1 MPYLLPLMSPITMG
15 GAEVPPLHFLFCF
28 VCVFFR
34 GGISQLIQQF
44 CFSRLSLSLVCRRSH
59 FPVSFYSGITRQI
72 PAKLCKLGK
81 MYRYLC
87 HECINLNLFNRRT
100 IILMKRKIYNNSH
113 LWNCF
118 ARNYFVTHES
128 PVFNNNINPLPFFL
142 WFIDKFC
149 ACHLKLLIRIPF
161 IFINRWNA
169 HILYFLILWLYIES
183 KSLSLW

>member
-15 GAEVPPLHFLFCF
+15 GAEVPPPPPLPVLFCL
-28 VCVFFR
+28 CFFR

-100 IILMKRKIYNNSH
+100 ILLMKRKIYNNSH

-161 IFINRWNA
+161 IIINRWYA
-169 HILYFLILWLYIES
+169 YILFFKFFGYT
-183 KSLSLW
+183 